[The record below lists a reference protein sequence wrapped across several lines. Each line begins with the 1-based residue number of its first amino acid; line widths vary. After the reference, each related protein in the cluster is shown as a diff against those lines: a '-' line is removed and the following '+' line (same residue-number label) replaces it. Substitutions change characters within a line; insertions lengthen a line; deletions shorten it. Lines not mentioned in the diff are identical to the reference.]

1 MSQPS
6 PSTTQQLI
14 DRVVREVLQQL
25 PAGRSAPAA
34 PASSA
39 APAPPASAGYPLAE
53 AVISLD
59 ALSAVPSGTDQ
70 VLIEATAVITP
81 AARDLAGERGIRWV
95 RRGSATP
102 AVAET
107 WWIADTDRAERG
119 EGLSQQLARRNL
131 QVTATCPDTL
141 LGEAAADRARGIVL
155 SDLPAPF
162 VCEACR
168 TSSVRAASVAELNEL
183 AAVEAS
189 LHPNVWVFDMR
200 RVSLAKAIVL
210 AERCHRLFAPGAS
223 R

>member
-1 MSQPS
+1 MSSPS

-25 PAGRSAPAA
+25 SPERAASTGSAGSPAKTPAA
-34 PASSA
+34 TT
-39 APAPPASAGYPLAE
+39 GYPLADG
-53 AVISLD
+53 VISLE
-59 ALSAVPSGTDQ
+59 ALAAVPSGTDQ

-81 AARDLAGERGIRWV
+81 AARDLARERGIRWI

-102 AVAET
+102 AVTET
-107 WWIADTDRAERG
+107 WWIADTDQPERG

-131 QVTATCPDTL
+131 QSTATCPDTL
-141 LGEAAADRARGIVL
+141 LGEAAAERARGIVL

-162 VCEACR
+162 VCHACR
-168 TSSVRAASVAELNEL
+168 SPAVRAASVTELNEL

-200 RVSLAKAIVL
+200 RVSLSKAIVL